1 MHKQHFLIV
10 LMFIMSVLLS
20 TSSVAN
26 GEQGVY
32 RHAIDDPM
40 GLQKSKV
47 LEMHDVYS
55 FYGTDIYP
63 PSITRMLN
71 LGAAK
76 MTGYDDPQKA
86 WGAIISKDDIVALK
100 FNDCGVPGFSW
111 NYEFLDL
118 LLQNFYQLGY
128 KKENFLIVG
137 IYTLPNSA
145 IGTRI
150 HHYGWEDDAIFI
162 GSDLDFLPRWLK
174 EVTAIINI
182 PNYMDDNII
191 GIRGCL
197 ANLSWSMVKQPARL
211 YQNKGDNGDPFIA
224 EINALPPIRNKV
236 RLHIVN
242 ALQVLYYG
250 GPQHDTTFQVNHQ
263 SILMSFDPVALDHIG
278 IEYLRRY
285 RKTKTMP
292 QKLPPPLYSQYLTT
306 AELYGLGYYNF
317 TDISYEK
324 INPNLYIDQY

>member
-1 MHKQHFLIV
+1 MKNHRKPIRFMTIVIILLISHSALATAQV
-10 LMFIMSVLLS
+10 
-20 TSSVAN
+20 T
-26 GEQGVY
+26 Y
-32 RHAIDDPM
+32 RQAINDPM
-40 GLQKSKV
+40 GSQQSKV

-63 PSITRMLN
+63 PSIIRMLN

-76 MTGYDDPQKA
+76 MTGYEDVQKA
-86 WGAIISKDDIVALK
+86 WASIISKDDVVALK
-100 FNDCGVPGFSW
+100 FNDCGVSAFSW

-128 KKENFLIVG
+128 KKENFMIIG
-137 IYTLPNSA
+137 IHNLPNSA

-150 HHYGWEDDAIFI
+150 RHYGWEADATFI
-162 GSDLDFLPRWLK
+162 GSDLDYLPLWLNQ
-174 EVTAIINI
+174 VTAIINI
-182 PNYMDDNII
+182 PNFMDDNII

-197 ANLSWSMVKQPARL
+197 ANLSWSMVKQPARF
-211 YQNKGDNGDPFIA
+211 YQNKDDNGDPYIA
-224 EINALPPIRNKV
+224 DINILPAIHDKV

-250 GPQHDTTFQVNHQ
+250 GPHYDTTYQVNHQ

-278 IEYLRRY
+278 IEYLRKY

-292 QKLPPPLYSQYLTT
+292 QILPPKLYSQYLIT

-317 TDISYEK
+317 TDIAYEK
-324 INPNLYIDQY
+324 INPNLYVDQY